1 MVLDDTN
8 AVESFLQNPKE
19 LFDGSLNEPVLLLT
33 VAPDKALETLKSKLD
48 VVIAGGG
55 LVFNERDE
63 LLMIFRRGKWD
74 LPKGKLDKGEKLIEC
89 AVREVEEETGV
100 RIQQVDDEV
109 IITYHAYL
117 HKGKMCLKKAGW
129 FVMDAAPQQT
139 KLTPQTEEDIEQV
152 LWVPRNEI
160 AGYKDGCYLLIW
172 ELIEKYKV

>member
-33 VAPDKALETLKSKLD
+33 AAPDKALETLKSKLD

-100 RIQQVDDEV
+100 RIHEV
-109 IITYHAYL
+109 QSEPAMTYHAYYL
-117 HKGKMCLKKAGW
+117 KGKNCLKETGWYIMKAEPG
-129 FVMDAAPQQT
+129 QT

-160 AGYKDGCYLLIW
+160 GGYKDGCYLLIW